1 MRVLLACACYS
12 ALIFPNCSSVNAQ
25 RINQYSIQTG
35 ALFSSDQTPFWLRA
49 NQYGIVPVNGP
60 AVQLNAKLYAGYKAT
75 DSAGHK
81 SIVDWGYGF
90 SIVTNIGAT
99 NQFII
104 PEAYVKG
111 RLGAFEIYA
120 GRRKEII
127 GLVDTLLTSGSYIWS
142 GNALPFPKIQV
153 ALPTFTPIP
162 YTKGLIAIMGT
173 FAHGWFENANRLVK
187 GSYLHQSSFY
197 GRLGK
202 PSWRVKL
209 YGGANHQVMWAGRS
223 DYLDPTIIATSGQ
236 LPSGIKYFPA
246 VVLGTQNP
254 FPNDQNI
261 QTISRF
267 EENRIGNHLG
277 SIDLA
282 AEVNLN
288 QWNLFAYRQFVYDDG
303 SLFYGTNLDDGLNG
317 LRIRNNHQPD
327 KSAFFLRQV
336 TVEYLFTGS
345 QGGEVFILEDPQRR
359 GRDDYFNNSQYLD
372 GWTYFGRTIGTPF
385 LTPLQEVSAS
395 LPPRYGIANNRVS
408 AYYFGLSALVFN
420 KLDVI
425 SRLAFSRN
433 AGTYAVHYLRIP
445 GQFSGLITAS
455 MPISLFG
462 GAVLSGSL
470 AVDSGG
476 LLPNSVGG
484 YISLRKIGI
493 ISRKRPTVN
502 SSGKYF

>member
-1 MRVLLACACYS
+1 MRFLFAWICNGV
-12 ALIFPNCSSVNAQ
+12 LIFSSCTFANAQ
-25 RINQYSIQTG
+25 RISHYSIETG
-35 ALFSSDQTPFWLRA
+35 ALFSSSQTPFWLRA
-49 NQYGIVPVNGP
+49 NQYGIVPLKNP
-60 AVQLNAKLYAGYKAT
+60 ALRFSANLYSDYKAT
-75 DSAGHK
+75 DSTGRRA
-81 SIVDWGYGF
+81 IVDWGYGLN
-90 SIVTNIGAT
+90 VVMNVGAP

-153 ALPTFTPIP
+153 ALPAFTPVP
-162 YTKGLIAIMGT
+162 FTKGIISIMGT
-173 FAHGWFENANRLVK
+173 FSHGWFESANRLVK
-187 GSYLHQSSFY
+187 GSYLHQSSVY

-209 YGGANHQVMWAGRS
+209 YGGANHQVMWAGYS
-223 DYLDPTIIATSGQ
+223 DYLDPTVAANGQ
-236 LPSGIKYFPA
+236 LPSSLKYFPA

-254 FPNDQNI
+254 FPDDQAI
-261 QTISRF
+261 QTISHF

-288 QWNLFAYRQFVYDDG
+288 HWNLFAYRQFVYDDG

-317 LRIRNNHQPD
+317 LRIRNNYQPD
-327 KSAFFLRQV
+327 KSAFFLRQI

-345 QGGEVFILEDPQRR
+345 QGGDVFILEDPKRR

-385 LTPLQEVSAS
+385 LTPLQEANPS
-395 LPPRYGIANNRVS
+395 LPPHFGIANNRVS
-408 AYYFGLSALVFN
+408 AFHVGLSALVFN
-420 KLDVI
+420 KVDIV
-425 SRLAFSRN
+425 SRLSFSRN
-433 AGTYAVHYLRIP
+433 AGTYAVPYLRIP
-445 GQFSGLITAS
+445 GQFSGLLTAS
-455 MPISLFG
+455 LPTNLFG
-462 GAVLSGSL
+462 GTILNGSL

-484 YISLRKIGI
+484 YISLRKTGI
-493 ISRKRPTVN
+493 INRKRPAAN
-502 SSGKYF
+502 SPNKYF

>member
-1 MRVLLACACYS
+1 MRAFFAWASYGV
-12 ALIFPNCSSVNAQ
+12 LIFSSCTSVNAQ
-25 RINQYSIQTG
+25 RIHQYSIESG
-35 ALFSSDQTPFWLRA
+35 ALFSSGQTPFWQRA
-49 NQYGIVPVNGP
+49 NQYGIVPLKNP
-60 AVQLNAKLYAGYKAT
+60 ALRLNAQLYSDYKAT

-81 SIVDWGYGF
+81 AIIDWGYGLNV
-90 SIVTNIGAT
+90 VTNAGAT

-104 PEAYVKG
+104 PQAYVKG
-111 RLGAFEIYA
+111 RFGAFEIYA

-153 ALPTFTPIP
+153 ALPAFTPVP
-162 YTKGLIAIMGT
+162 FTKGIVAVMGT
-173 FAHGWFENANRLVK
+173 FSHGWFENADRLVK
-187 GSYLHQSSFY
+187 GSYLHQSSVY

-223 DYLDPTIIATSGQ
+223 DYLDSTVAANGQ

-254 FPNDQNI
+254 FPNDQTI

-277 SIDLA
+277 SIDVA

-288 QWNLFAYRQFVYDDG
+288 HWNLFAYRQFVYDDG
-303 SLFYGTNLDDGLNG
+303 SLFYGTNLNDGLNG
-317 LRIRNNHQPD
+317 LRIRNNYQPD
-327 KSAFFLRQV
+327 RSAFFLRQI

-345 QGGEVFILEDPQRR
+345 QGGDVFILEDPQRR

-385 LTPLQEVSAS
+385 LTPQQEVNPS

-408 AYYFGLSALVFN
+408 AFHLGLSALVFN
-420 KLDVI
+420 KVDI
-425 SRLAFSRN
+425 TSRLSFSRN
-433 AGTYAVHYLRIP
+433 AGTYAVLYLHIP
-445 GQFSGLITAS
+445 GQFSGLLTAS
-455 MPISLFG
+455 LPINLFG
-462 GAVLSGSL
+462 GTVLNGSL
-470 AVDSGG
+470 AIDSGG

-484 YISLRKIGI
+484 YISLRKTGVIN
-493 ISRKRPTVN
+493 RKRPAVHSPN
-502 SSGKYF
+502 KYF